1 MGHTPNMLFFIKD
14 LNLKN
19 STTSQVIARI
29 WHNARPRKVGTL
41 I

>member
-1 MGHTPNMLFFIKD
+1 MGHTPNMLSFIQG

-19 STTSQVIARI
+19 STTTQVIAKI
-29 WHNARPRKVGTL
+29 WHNARPKKVGTL